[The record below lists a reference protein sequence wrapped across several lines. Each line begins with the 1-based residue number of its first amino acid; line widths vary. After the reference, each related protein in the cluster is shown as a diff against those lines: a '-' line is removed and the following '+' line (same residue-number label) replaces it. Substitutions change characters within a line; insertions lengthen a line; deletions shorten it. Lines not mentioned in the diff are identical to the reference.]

1 LWPESF
7 GLVTREA
14 LMAGMWVIASNRGAV
29 GEDVIASENGF
40 VIDVSD
46 SSELVRVLR
55 QIDKEPAR
63 FRVAPLPKPD
73 FRKTEEQ
80 AKELA
85 VLYRQILFAEQRR
98 PLVMPHEQTS
108 A

>member
-1 LWPESF
+1 
-7 GLVTREA
+7 
-14 LMAGMWVIASNRGAV
+14 M
-29 GEDVIASENGF
+29 
-40 VIDVSD
+40 
-46 SSELVRVLR
+46 
-55 QIDKEPAR
+55 DKEPAR

-85 VLYRQILFAEQRR
+85 VLYRQVLFAEQRR
-98 PLVMPHEQTS
+98 PLAVPHEQTS